1 MNTTIITAPCGR
13 IEGLVEENCLVFKG
27 IPYAKA
33 PVGELRW
40 KAPVKRAPFA
50 EVYQALTFGNRCAQ
64 NDRKATLE
72 DFYGKE
78 FYYNDPEYSNSAVA
92 EDGLYLNI
100 WAPKEKADKLYPV
113 AFYIHGGAWQ
123 GGCGH
128 EKEFRTDAYAKKG
141 VILVTIN
148 YRVNVFGF
156 LSLEELQEEDPV
168 ACGNYGILDQ
178 IAALEWVKENIASFG
193 GDPNNITIFGQSA
206 GGMSVSTLLSTP
218 YAKGKFEK
226 AIIQS
231 GGGYPNPMDRD
242 ISMEESIKRGHM
254 VMEMAQ
260 VSTLAELRQL
270 PMERLLEIAG
280 EMMGMFMGSG
290 KGIPFGSAQNGLF
303 RTELFDETSAMG
315 KQHNVPL
322 MIGTTKDDI
331 FVSPEEA
338 AARESKLS
346 KAAIGLSLIREENGQ
361 IPAYV
366 YYFSRNLPGDDAG
379 AFHSAELWYCFN
391 TLHNCWR
398 PLEEVDYKLA
408 EDMVTYWTNFMK
420 NGDPNGEGVAEWPL
434 CTKENLFVRV
444 LE

>member
-1 MNTTIITAPCGR
+1 MNTTIITTPCGP

-40 KAPVKRAPFA
+40 KAPEKREPFT
-50 EVYQALTFGNRCAQ
+50 ETYKALKFGNRCAQ
-64 NDRKATLE
+64 NDRKPTLA

-78 FYYNDPEYSNSAVA
+78 FYYNDSEYSDSAIE

-100 WAPKEKADKLYPV
+100 WVPKEKGENPYPV

-128 EKEFRTDAYAKKG
+128 EKEFRTEEYAKKG

-156 LSLEELQEEDPV
+156 LALEELRDEDPV
-168 ACGNYGILDQ
+168 ACGNYGIQDQ
-178 IAALEWVKENIASFG
+178 IAALDWVKENIASFG
-193 GDPNNITIFGQSA
+193 GDPENITIFGQSA

-218 YAKGKFEK
+218 YAKGKFAK

-242 ISMEESIKRGHM
+242 ISMKSALERGHM
-254 VMEMAQ
+254 VLEMAG
-260 VSTLAELRQL
+260 VSTLAELRAV

-280 EMMGMFMGSG
+280 QMMGLFMGQG

-303 RTELFDETSAMG
+303 RTELFDETSERG

-322 MIGTTKDDI
+322 MIGSTKDDI
-331 FVSPEEA
+331 FVSPEEVE
-338 AARESKLS
+338 ARESKLS
-346 KAAIGLSLIREENGQ
+346 KAAIGLSLVREENGQ

-379 AFHSAELWYCFN
+379 AFHSAELWYCFG
-391 TLHNCWR
+391 TLGNCWR
-398 PLEEVDYKLA
+398 PMEEVDYKLA

-420 NGDPNGEGVAEWPL
+420 NGNPNGEGVAEWPL
-434 CTKENLFVRV
+434 CTKANPFVRI